1 MNHHGTSPRARRSI
15 LGVCVAAAAILAAP
29 CTSSAGSDIAT
40 PDSPSGPAFKRGMW
54 HFVRTLEMVVS
65 ANVRHTLSSQE
76 MTRCVDPT
84 EAMKATFSTGSI
96 GSCTSTK
103 PEKADNRYTFANRCD
118 YMGPAKT
125 TITVVS
131 DAAYS
136 EQNEFRAGDYSRIDL
151 VVAKRIGDCAAEPS
165 KAARPMRTTSNEL

>member
-1 MNHHGTSPRARRSI
+1 
-15 LGVCVAAAAILAAP
+15 
-29 CTSSAGSDIAT
+29 
-40 PDSPSGPAFKRGMW
+40 
-54 HFVRTLEMVVS
+54 MVV
-65 ANVRHTLSSQE
+65 NDRIRHPLSSQE

-118 YMGPAKT
+118 YLGPAKT

-136 EQNEFRAGDYSRIDL
+136 EQNEFQAGDYSRVDL

-165 KAARPMRTTSNEL
+165 KASRPMRTTSNEL

>member
-1 MNHHGTSPRARRSI
+1 MFGA
-15 LGVCVAAAAILAAP
+15 CVAVAAILAVP
-29 CTSSAGSDIAT
+29 STSSAGSDAT
-40 PDSPSGPAFKRGMW
+40 PDTLGGPAFKRGMW

-65 ANVRHTLSSQE
+65 DNVRHTLSSQE

-84 EAMKATFSTGSI
+84 EAMKATFSTGSV

-118 YMGPAKT
+118 YLGPAKT

-136 EQNEFRAGDYSRIDL
+136 EQNEFQAGDYSRVDL

-165 KAARPMRTTSNEL
+165 KTAKPMRTTSNEL